1 MGLLMYKFN
10 GFTIKANNALNYGI
24 IISEQLGHTYVGS
37 EHLLLGLIREGTGVA
52 ASILSQKGITFEDAN
67 TAVIQSV
74 GRGVLSVLSPS
85 DFTSN
90 CKNILEQCSVE
101 SRNMGLILAGTE
113 HLLLAITTRPN
124 SFACKYLASMGI
136 DRPTIIRMIGEVI
149 AAGDVG
155 EEPRRRTL
163 PPPPP
168 PKPRPQNTRTATLDK
183 FGRDLTEMAFSG
195 RLDPVIGRDKEI
207 ERVIQILTRRTK
219 NNPCLIGETGVGKT
233 AIVEGLAQRISA
245 GDIPISLQGKRIITV
260 DLTSMVSGTKYRGD
274 FEERIRTMIEEVITS
289 GNIILF
295 IDEIHTIMGVGAAE
309 GAVDAANMMKPQ
321 LARGGFQVVGATTI
335 DEYKKTIERD
345 GALERRFQ
353 SVLVEE
359 PSEKDT
365 FAIICGI
372 RDKYELHHQ
381 LTITDEAIHTAINL
395 SQRYDSGRFLPDKAI
410 DLIDEGA
417 ARLRLYANGKTKKE
431 LFLTGNDI
439 AQIVS
444 QTTGIDMSAITQEE
458 TKRYL
463 SLDKTL
469 QEQIVGQDNAI
480 EKICK
485 AVRRSRVGLKDPH
498 RPIAGFLFAGP
509 TGVGKTQLCRV
520 LAESLFGNRD
530 SIIKLDMSE
539 YMEKHSISRLI
550 GSPPGYI
557 GFEEGG
563 QLTDKIRRKPYS
575 IVLFDEI
582 EKAHPDI
589 ANVLL
594 QILED
599 GEITDARGRKA
610 VFKNAI
616 VIMTTN
622 VGASSITNQG
632 SMGFCVNEEEA
643 ANKNTQ
649 RIMGH
654 IKEVFRPELL
664 NRLDDVIV
672 FHSLSKTNLCTIA
685 EMELERVKARLKHL
699 HIEME
704 YHPSAIETIACAGY
718 NQQYGARPLRRAVNT
733 KVEDSLADKILVGE
747 LKNGD
752 HIICSF
758 SDDKLQVEKTK
769 EVILNL

>member
-1 MGLLMYKFN
+1 MYKFN
-10 GFTIKANNALNYGI
+10 GFTIKANNALNYAI

-52 ASILSQKGITFEDAN
+52 ASILSQKSVGYDPLKS
-67 TAVIQSV
+67 AVIQSA

-85 DFTSN
+85 DFS
-90 CKNILEQCSVE
+90 KNGKRILEQCGVE
-101 SRNMGLILAGTE
+101 SRSMGLILVGTE
-113 HLLLAITTRPN
+113 HLLLAITTQPT
-124 SFACKYLASMGI
+124 SFACKYLATHGI
-136 DRPTIIRMIGEVI
+136 DRRTIIRMIGEVI
-149 AAGDVG
+149 AGGDTNQLNNN
-155 EEPRRRTL
+155 RRTQPL

-168 PKPRPQNTRTATLDK
+168 KTRPQNARTATLDK
-183 FGRDLTEMAFSG
+183 FGRDLTELAFAG

-233 AIVEGLAQRISA
+233 AIVEGLAQRISTH
-245 GDIPISLQGKRIITV
+245 DVPSSLQGKRVVTV

-289 GNIILF
+289 GNVILF

-353 SVLVEE
+353 TVLVEE

-381 LTITDEAIHTAINL
+381 ITITDEAIQTAINL

-410 DLIDEGA
+410 DLVDEAA
-417 ARLRLYANGKTKKE
+417 ARLRLYADEKTKKE
-431 LFLTGNDI
+431 LHLTGEHI
-439 AQIVS
+439 AEIIS
-444 QTTGIDMSAITQEE
+444 QTTGIDMSSITEEE

-469 QEQIVGQDNAI
+469 QSKVVGQDIAI

-530 SIIKLDMSE
+530 CMIKLDMSE

-550 GSPPGYI
+550 GSPPGYV
-557 GFEEGG
+557 GYEEGG
-563 QLTDKIRRKPYS
+563 QLTDRIRRKPYS

-589 ANVLL
+589 ANILL

-622 VGASSITNQG
+622 VGASLVANNN
-632 SMGFCVNEEEA
+632 SMGFCADSKDEA
-643 ANKNTQ
+643 KRNTQ
-649 RIMGH
+649 RVMGH
-654 IKEVFRPELL
+654 IKDAFRPELL

-672 FHSLSKTNLCTIA
+672 FHSLTKENLCTIA
-685 EMELERVKARLKHL
+685 GMELEHVKTRLKNL
-699 HIEME
+699 NINME
-704 YHPSAIETIACAGY
+704 YHPSAIETIACTGY

-733 KVEDSLADKILVGE
+733 KVEDSLADKILIGE
-747 LKNGD
+747 LKTGD
-752 HIICSF
+752 NIVCSF
-758 SDDKLQVEKTK
+758 LDDQLQVEKAT
-769 EVILNL
+769 EITVTM